1 METIFLSSEKHFFS
15 FLSIPAI
22 KNRIF
27 MQWKTFFIF
36 HLFQLVNSIFLSSGN
51 HFIYVLV
58 YLHLCKPF
66 FYLAQTNGFYFSF
79 IHVSGNH
86 FFMQWKALFFI
97 FIHCCWWKAFLYL
110 LVSIFFL
117 FLSISASGIH
127 NFSK

>member
-1 METIFLSSEKHFFS
+1 MVVFRKIFANALTELDLFELMEAIFLSSEKHFFS

-22 KNRIF
+22 KNHIF
-27 MQWKTFFIF
+27 MQWKIFFIF

-58 YLHLCKPF
+58 YLHLCKLF
-66 FYLAQTNGFYFSF
+66 FYLAQTNGFYFSS

-97 FIHCCWWKAFLYL
+97 FIHCC
-110 LVSIFFL
+110 
-117 FLSISASGIH
+117 
-127 NFSK
+127 